1 MTVAA
6 ESFRTLLVKDS
17 SEASMQF
24 RVIRKVKSPMKSKMS
39 LMILTFLLLGL
50 VIVFGPLRQMFTSQ
64 TKVPTLEGGEQKA
77 SNQVQ
82 VITLGENP
90 GYFNI
95 ALLDN
100 GKVFAVGNL
109 NQDPERLFVSHNEG
123 RSWGFMIAPNKGKGS
138 SMNDITFIDNRHGW
152 IAGFMQVLFTSD
164 GGETWEKLGRP
175 TAYELSNI
183 SFINTQVGYTTSRV
197 ERGYQIFRTTDGGR
211 SWKKQYE
218 DLESGF
224 LFDLAILNENIA
236 VAAINDEYLI
246 RTEDGGKKWQI
257 VEPKLGGAAGLT
269 FTPDGTGWVLGR
281 KGSFYYS
288 TDHGRSWQRPSNLP
302 DSLLSYQWYSI
313 AFMDTKRGIAVGDKG
328 AMAVTY
334 DGGTSWIE
342 VKTDIKE
349 RLGDVKIN
357 GERIIVRGQENFY
370 KVVFPP
376 A

>member
-1 MTVAA
+1 
-6 ESFRTLLVKDS
+6 
-17 SEASMQF
+17 
-24 RVIRKVKSPMKSKMS
+24 MKSKMS
-39 LMILTFLLLGL
+39 LMVLTFLLLGL
-50 VIVFGPLRQMFTSQ
+50 FIVFSPLRQMFTSQ
-64 TKVPTLEGGEQKA
+64 TKAPPLEGGEQKA

-82 VITLGENP
+82 VVTLGENP
-90 GYFNI
+90 GYFDI

-100 GKVFAVGNL
+100 GKVFAVNRL
-109 NQDPERLFVSHNEG
+109 SPYPERLFVSNDEG
-123 RSWGFMIAPNKGKGS
+123 RSWSFIIAPTKGKGS
-138 SMNDITFIDNRHGW
+138 GMYDITFIDNKHGW

-164 GGETWEKLGRP
+164 GGETWEKVGGP
-175 TAYELSNI
+175 NAYEI
-183 SFINTQVGYTTSRV
+183 SKVRFINTQVGYTVSRV
-197 ERGYQIFRTTDGGR
+197 ERGCRIFRTTDGGR

-224 LFDLAILNENIA
+224 LFDLAALNENIA
-236 VAAINDEYLI
+236 VAAINDQYLL
-246 RTEDGGKKWQI
+246 RTEDGGRKWQV
-257 VEPKLGGAAGLT
+257 VEPKIGGAAGLT
-269 FTPDGTGWVLGR
+269 FAPDGTGWVVGR

-288 TDHGRSWQRPSNLP
+288 TDQGRSWQRPANLP

-334 DGGTSWIE
+334 DGGTSWVE
-342 VKTDIKE
+342 VKTGIKE

-357 GERIIVRGQENFY
+357 GERVIVRGQENFY